1 VNLSAC
7 TVKYDET
14 PSSDATLNP
23 ATLFPLV
30 TSSTYWAFSVVT
42 EPETAAL
49 VSDNVLTEAAR
60 DELLIVILEDTLVI
74 LAARDEDSVPV
85 VLSISLIDDANEELL
100 SVILVTSSLILVAA
114 ELLLVVIV
122 SDNETME
129 DFSDADAA

>member
-1 VNLSAC
+1 M
-7 TVKYDET
+7 
-14 PSSDATLNP
+14 
-23 ATLFPLV
+23 
-30 TSSTYWAFSVVT
+30 
-42 EPETAAL
+42 
-49 VSDNVLTEAAR
+49 
-60 DELLIVILEDTLVI
+60 IVILEDTLVI